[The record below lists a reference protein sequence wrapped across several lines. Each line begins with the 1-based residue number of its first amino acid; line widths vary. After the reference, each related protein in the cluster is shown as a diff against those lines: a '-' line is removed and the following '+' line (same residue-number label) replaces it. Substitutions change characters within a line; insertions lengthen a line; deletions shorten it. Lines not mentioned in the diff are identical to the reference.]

1 MGWTGRAYYGTT
13 RKERLEKMLE
23 VYNWEDETR
32 KVETIDSALI
42 GTTAY
47 AAIRRTEKATGETSI
62 TAAVIL
68 SHMGGKNELV
78 TKEMGESMGPGE
90 YDCPKRILDKLTAT
104 ESEWANEWRRKCRE
118 RLASKAPNHNVIP
131 RMFIK
136 IVGELLTIFWANNIT
151 DFAPETEA
159 QVTVNGTQANLLG
172 TWFNHHLEFVKKGKL
187 SEIFFELLKS
197 ISLKFNFDESK
208 YSNLLPLNT
217 VIFFIEFKF
226 VFLFNINSI
235 FEISL

>member
-68 SHMGGKNELV
+68 SHMGGKNELF

-90 YDCPKRILDKLTAT
+90 YDCPKRILDKLTET

-136 IVGELLTIFWANNIT
+136 IVGELLTISNVTAKPHTPCTVYKTPWGYTLTNDETGARFNCPLSLLRNNKFIKVNQIIT
-151 DFAPETEA
+151 
-159 QVTVNGTQANLLG
+159 
-172 TWFNHHLEFVKKGKL
+172 
-187 SEIFFELLKS
+187 
-197 ISLKFNFDESK
+197 
-208 YSNLLPLNT
+208 
-217 VIFFIEFKF
+217 
-226 VFLFNINSI
+226 
-235 FEISL
+235 